1 MISRLETMVL
11 MGTDIPL
18 MAVRQQIASSLD
30 VVIHLGRL
38 RDKSR
43 RVLDVVEIEGFKDG
57 EIVYNPLYH
66 FTEEPMLR
74 ERGTYGNGVAGISGP
89 TGHAPEEIESSRVL
103 GRLKATGNSLKN
115 IKKLLSAGISLE

>member
-1 MISRLETMVL
+1 MVL

-57 EIVYNPLYH
+57 EIIYNPLYH

-74 ERGTYGNGVAGISGP
+74 ERGTYGNGLAGISGP
-89 TGHAPEEIESSRVL
+89 TGHEPSEIESSRVL
-103 GRLKATGNSLKN
+103 GRLKSTGNSLKN